1 MKLTIIHLKYLLSK
15 TKFNIVKREGCTAI
29 LTSEIEEG
37 SNRLSRFGVEEFVAD
52 GVIKLQFIGIGAQSF
67 GNLQIRKMRRT
78 EHRKGWFPME
88 ITPKGIE
95 IGKEEVSVLL
105 K

>member
-52 GVIKLQFIGIGAQSF
+52 GVIRLDVWNVQLVMG
-67 GNLQIRKMRRT
+67 
-78 EHRKGWFPME
+78 
-88 ITPKGIE
+88 
-95 IGKEEVSVLL
+95 VCVLL
-105 K
+105 NLF

>member
-37 SNRLSRFGVEEFVAD
+37 SNRLSRFGVEEFVVD
-52 GVIKLQFIGIGAQSF
+52 GVIVLYYLGTVGEYIRS
-67 GNLQIRKMRRT
+67 LQIKKMRRT
-78 EHRKGWFPME
+78 KHGNDVYPLEISEKGLV
-88 ITPKGIE
+88 IKI
-95 IGKEEVSVLL
+95 
-105 K
+105 

>member
-1 MKLTIIHLKYLLSK
+1 LKYLLSK

-52 GVIKLQFIGIGAQSF
+52 GVISLEYLECATGDGCMCLIKSLLEYSIDCI
-67 GNLQIRKMRRT
+67 
-78 EHRKGWFPME
+78 
-88 ITPKGIE
+88 ITVVPEFQLFCRNFK
-95 IGKEEVSVLL
+95 KFCR
-105 K
+105 